1 MGLIFIGEVRA
12 MPFGF
17 APPGWMAC
25 KGQLLPIGSNTAL
38 FSLLQITYGGDGE
51 TDFGLPHLPP
61 LAAETGTLQYCIAV
75 AGTYPGRPEAE
86 AEAEGEIEAEARS
99 GTVGTASGGDQAD
112 YPYLGETRIF
122 AFPFAPAGWTA
133 CEGQSLPTSE
143 YPALFKLIGTTYGG
157 DGTTTFGLPAV
168 TGPVSP
174 DGPLTVGITLFG
186 PPPAAGAE
194 AEAGE
199 AEAEVCA

>member
-38 FSLLQITYGGDGE
+38 FSLLMTTYGGDGE
-51 TDFGLPHLPP
+51 TTFGLPDLPP
-61 LAAETGTLQYCIAV
+61 LPAETGTLQYCIAV

-86 AEAEGEIEAEARS
+86 AGAAAAAPGEGE
-99 GTVGTASGGDQAD
+99 AD

-122 AFPFAPAGWTA
+122 AFPFAPAGWIA
-133 CEGQSLPTSE
+133 CEGQLLPTSE

-174 DGPLTVGITLFG
+174 DGPLGVGISLFG
-186 PPPAAGAE
+186 PPPAAGE
-194 AEAGE
+194 VEEAGE
-199 AEAEVCA
+199 AEVEVCA